1 MFGRVEG
8 GKRVAILVASHP
20 PGEEPT
26 DAVQAPLGASP
37 EAEVVVEGVLR
48 GGHLYAEA
56 QLALLLV
63 DVEDGPEGLPESR
76 QQPLDGGLPLGPH
89 RHAAVESF
97 VRCCFRTGSGGYET
111 ELCAGLYALGASS
124 S

>member
-1 MFGRVEG
+1 M
-8 GKRVAILVASHP
+8 
-20 PGEEPT
+20 
-26 DAVQAPLGASP
+26 QAPLGASP
-37 EAEVVVEGVLR
+37 EAEVVAEGVLR

-76 QQPLDGGLPLGPH
+76 QQPLNGGLPLGPH
-89 RHAAVESF
+89 RDVALKSF
-97 VRCCFRTGSGGYET
+97 VCCFRPGSGGYET